1 MEEEKRKKKNKKK
14 KNKQQTKAA
23 AGAAVVDD
31 TASSNAG
38 ETSSV
43 SGEQDN
49 VSNSNIVIDETHVHN
64 AIANGVSYISCSL
77 IHFLNQHLF
86 FVFFIVAV

>member
-14 KNKQQTKAA
+14 KKNKQQTKAA
-23 AGAAVVDD
+23 AAVVDD

-64 AIANGVSYISCSL
+64 AIANGVSYILCSL

>member
-14 KNKQQTKAA
+14 KKNKQQTKAA
-23 AGAAVVDD
+23 AAVVDD

-86 FVFFIVAV
+86 FIFFIVAV